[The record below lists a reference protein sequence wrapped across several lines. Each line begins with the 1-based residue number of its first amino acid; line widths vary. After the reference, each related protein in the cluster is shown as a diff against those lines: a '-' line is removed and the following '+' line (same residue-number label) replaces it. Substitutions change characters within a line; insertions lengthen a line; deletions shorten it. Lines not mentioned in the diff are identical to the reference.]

1 MKVVLMAGGK
11 GTRISELFPNIPKP
25 LIPIEGVPVLER
37 EIISL
42 RDQGFKD
49 IILTIGYMADKIK
62 NYFGDGSKW
71 GVNIS
76 YFVEEKPL
84 GNAGALFFLN
94 IEDDFLLLN
103 ADAIFDVDFKR
114 MVKYHK
120 EKGGLV
126 TLFTHPNSHP
136 YDSQNR
142 DNSLQFVFEL

>member
-120 EKGGLV
+120 EKRWISNV
-126 TLFTHPNSHP
+126 VYTS
-136 YDSQNR
+136 
-142 DNSLQFVFEL
+142 